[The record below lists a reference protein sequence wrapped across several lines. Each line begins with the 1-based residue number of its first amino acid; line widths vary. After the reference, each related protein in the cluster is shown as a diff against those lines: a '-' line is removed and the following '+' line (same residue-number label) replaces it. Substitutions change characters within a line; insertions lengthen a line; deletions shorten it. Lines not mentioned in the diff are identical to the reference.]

1 VLHYEL
7 RDSLLRQ
14 EGHYRGPIIFDL
26 GRVAGI
32 SLGMAWIS
40 QSLSIS
46 IAKLARQS
54 YQRKCPGPRL
64 GNSTVEAT
72 QMNNI
77 FLNLLVLS
85 RALKD
90 SEEGQDM
97 VEYALVVCLLS
108 LAATTA
114 ISGVGTAVVNLYS
127 NISTGIV

>member
-1 VLHYEL
+1 
-7 RDSLLRQ
+7 
-14 EGHYRGPIIFDL
+14 
-26 GRVAGI
+26 
-32 SLGMAWIS
+32 
-40 QSLSIS
+40 
-46 IAKLARQS
+46 
-54 YQRKCPGPRL
+54 
-64 GNSTVEAT
+64 
-72 QMNNI
+72 MNNK

>member
-1 VLHYEL
+1 
-7 RDSLLRQ
+7 
-14 EGHYRGPIIFDL
+14 
-26 GRVAGI
+26 
-32 SLGMAWIS
+32 
-40 QSLSIS
+40 
-46 IAKLARQS
+46 
-54 YQRKCPGPRL
+54 
-64 GNSTVEAT
+64 
-72 QMNNI
+72 MNNI